1 MSSDGASTLGRTSVG
16 SGDAACSDEFRQLYP
31 EYSKT
36 WRIDVLRLQQYGYL
50 DDHDH
55 VYLDYTGAGL
65 AAKTQRE
72 AHQRRL
78 SEHIFGNPHSINP
91 TSQLS
96 TTEVEKTRERV
107 LQHFNA
113 SVAEYAVIFTAN
125 ATAAARLVGEAY
137 PFTRNSRLVLTSDN
151 HNSIV
156 GIREFA
162 KRQKAKTAYV
172 PLREDLRAEPVDVA
186 KILRA
191 HKVSSGGNGRSLF
204 AYPAQSN
211 FSGVR
216 HPLSWVSLAQGLGYH
231 VLLDAAAYVPTSR
244 LDLSRV
250 KPDFVTVSWYK
261 VFGFPTGVGCLI
273 ARRDSLAL
281 LQRPWFSGG
290 TIRAVTVGVPW
301 HRMET
306 GEASFEDGTLNYLS
320 IPDVKVG
327 LDWIE
332 SVGMDEIA
340 IRVRCLT
347 DWFLQHLQS
356 LYHSNGE
363 PMIRI
368 YGPAEAK
375 DRGGTVT
382 FNILD
387 PLGTVV
393 DERVVAKE
401 SAEAN
406 ISLRT
411 GCFCNPGA
419 GERAFNIK
427 RQDIRLL
434 LPSRRFWKR
443 HSHAKDQTFDFEGFI
458 RKLNLPSAGAVRVS
472 FGVASLPRDV
482 EYCVKFI
489 QHMYTDRIT
498 ERLPLAAR
506 QGC

>member
-1 MSSDGASTLGRTSVG
+1 MQSAAASAPARTSVG
-16 SGDAACSDEFRQLYP
+16 SSEAICSDEFRQLYP

-36 WRIDVLRLQQYGYL
+36 WRVDSLRLQQYSYL
-50 DDHDH
+50 DDQGH

-65 AAKTQRE
+65 AARSQRD

-78 SEHIFGNPHSINP
+78 SEHVFGNPHSINP

-96 TTEVEKTRERV
+96 TTEVERTRERV

-113 SVAEYAVIFTAN
+113 SADEYAVIFTAN

-151 HNSIV
+151 HNSII

-162 KRQKAKTAYV
+162 RGKKSKTAYV
-172 PLREDLRAEPVDVA
+172 PLGADLRADTKDVA

-191 HKVSSGGNGRSLF
+191 HQASSFRSGRSLF

-216 HPLSWVSLAQGLGYH
+216 HPLSWVSMAQGLGYD

-244 LDLSRV
+244 LDLSEV

-301 HRMET
+301 HRMEAD
-306 GEASFEDGTLNYLS
+306 EACFEDGTLNYLF
-320 IPDVKVG
+320 IPDVRVG
-327 LDWIE
+327 LDWID
-332 SVGMDEIA
+332 SVGMEAMA

-347 DWFLQHLQS
+347 DWFVRHLQD

-368 YGPAEAK
+368 YGPTDMK
-375 DRGGTVT
+375 DRGGTVS

-387 PLGTVV
+387 PNGTVV
-393 DERVVAKE
+393 DERIVAKE

-406 ISLRT
+406 MSLRT

-419 GERAFNIK
+419 GERAFDIK
-427 RQDIRLL
+427 KQDMRPL
-434 LPSRRFWKR
+434 LPSRRFWRR
-443 HSHAKDQTFDFEGFI
+443 HNRAKDQEFDFEGFI
-458 RKLNLPSAGAVRVS
+458 RKLNLPSGGAVRVS

-489 QHMYTDRIT
+489 QHMYTDRMI